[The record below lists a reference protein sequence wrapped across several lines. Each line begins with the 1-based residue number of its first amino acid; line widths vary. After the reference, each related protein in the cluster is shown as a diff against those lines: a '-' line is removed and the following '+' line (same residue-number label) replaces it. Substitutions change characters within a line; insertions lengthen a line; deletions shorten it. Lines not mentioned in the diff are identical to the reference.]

1 MPIKHI
7 IIFNVFK
14 FTELRKGIK
23 ILINQN
29 CFGLSAIQPGLEK
42 KIKLSTLFQILMFP
56 TSQILIKTLECK
68 LKYQL

>member
-42 KIKLSTLFQILMFP
+42 KIKNFNPISNSDVSNYSDFD
-56 TSQILIKTLECK
+56 
-68 LKYQL
+68 